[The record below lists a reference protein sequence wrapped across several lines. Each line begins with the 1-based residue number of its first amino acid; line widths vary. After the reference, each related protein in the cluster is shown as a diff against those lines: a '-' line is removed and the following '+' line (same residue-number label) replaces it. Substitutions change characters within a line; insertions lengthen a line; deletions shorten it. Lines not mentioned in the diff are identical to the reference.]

1 MTTDVLDCNLKEIV
15 SEVFQKENDSLE
27 TVTTRIAE
35 WRMDWKGKAKG
46 ERNQGKGH
54 SHNYD
59 RTWQGVRHGED
70 WGNWK
75 DRMKVKNFQEWVHWD
90 FVTDGLSRTEKS
102 NKIPNFPGRLV
113 KLTYTQGKGGTCLR
127 GKTISSVW
135 CSYLE
140 VLTGYQT
147 WDIHRQLEIWA
158 KSCQERSGLK
168 VDHCWSSA
176 QGWEKRQEA
185 E

>member
-1 MTTDVLDCNLKEIV
+1 
-15 SEVFQKENDSLE
+15 
-27 TVTTRIAE
+27 
-35 WRMDWKGKAKG
+35 MDWKGKGKG
-46 ERNQGKGH
+46 QRNQWKGH

-59 RTWQGVRHGED
+59 RIWQGVRHDED
-70 WGNWK
+70 RGNWE
-75 DRMKVKNFQEWVHWD
+75 DRMEMKNFQEWVRCD

-102 NKIPNFPGRLV
+102 NIIPDFPGRLV
-113 KLTYTQGKGGTCLR
+113 KLTNSQGKSGTGLK
-127 GKTISSVW
+127 GKAISSVW
-135 CSYLE
+135 HSYLE

-176 QGWEKRQEA
+176 QEWSARTGSWIRLSRKENPKKNRKTEDREKSWGI
-185 E
+185 